1 MEKSKI
7 GIYRVWS
14 SRIKRITAS
23 TIHTIQHSINRRN
36 QKENTNYLRASSAK
50 TIWRYIYEPRV
61 LEEAKV
67 AKIEKENHITSVYQ
81 KGFS

>member
-23 TIHTIQHSINRRN
+23 TIHTIQHSINIEEIKKKIQIILELPQLKPFGGIYMN
-36 QKENTNYLRASSAK
+36 PAYWKKQK
-50 TIWRYIYEPRV
+50 
-61 LEEAKV
+61 
-67 AKIEKENHITSVYQ
+67 
-81 KGFS
+81 